1 MNRIKQLRKILKLTQ
16 GEFAERIG
24 AKQSAV
30 SAWEIDYRKPPEKQ
44 LYLIAYTFGVRLE
57 WLKTGN
63 GDIFETPA
71 EKSDKE
77 RRETFAATVLDLLQP
92 LTPEKLETLRALID
106 QIEKA
111 QKKRGKETPALP
123 KNIQINNGSIGG
135 DMIQE

>member
-44 LYLIAYTFGVRLE
+44 LYLIAYTFGVRLD

-92 LTPEKLETLRALID
+92 LTTEKLETLRALID

-111 QKKRGKETPALP
+111 QKKKGKETPAPP
-123 KNIQINNGSIGG
+123 KNIQINNGTVGG

>member
-16 GEFAERIG
+16 GEFAERIS

-44 LYLIAYTFGVRLE
+44 LYLIVYTFGVRLD

-77 RRETFAATVLDLLQP
+77 RGAMFAATVLDLLQP
-92 LTPEKLETLRALID
+92 LTPEKLATLRAIID
-106 QIEKA
+106 QIEKS
-111 QKKRGKETPALP
+111 QKKKEKETP
-123 KNIQINNGSIGG
+123 KNIQINNGTVGG
-135 DMIQE
+135 DMGQE

>member
-16 GEFAERIG
+16 GEFAERIC

-44 LYLIAYTFGVRLE
+44 LYLIVYTFGVRID

-77 RRETFAATVLDLLQP
+77 RSATFAATVLDLLKP

-111 QKKRGKETPALP
+111 QKKRNAAAP
-123 KNIQINNGSIGG
+123 KNRQINNGTVGG
-135 DMIQE
+135 DIIKE